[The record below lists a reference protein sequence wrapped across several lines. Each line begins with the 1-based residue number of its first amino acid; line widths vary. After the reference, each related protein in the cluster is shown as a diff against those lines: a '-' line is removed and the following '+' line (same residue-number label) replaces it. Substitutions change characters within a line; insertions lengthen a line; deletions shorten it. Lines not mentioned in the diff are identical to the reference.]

1 MPSNFHP
8 SLKDFLCKYL
18 NETIMFPNFVENR
31 IYIYIYSRIVK
42 TAPTIKQFLQKKFD
56 GETEIQSDPT
66 ILQLYLYLFFIFHW
80 KGNIF
85 REFAARATMDM
96 GDWTTSSS
104 AEPSAYNTPS
114 TTPTPTP
121 VKKTEYICR
130 WDGCGHEVDA
140 SADLADHVTCNHAQA
155 QIKKN
160 AKKFICLWDG
170 CKVYNTP
177 SLSQTWLLKH
187 VLDHC
192 GAKPFRCLFSGCNQS
207 FRTQSGQ
214 ERHVQSHF
222 SASEQPS
229 PQQRTSRSKDDS
241 PGKITKK
248 KRSRMKKRL
257 SLRKFRVPDRYDHK
271 RRVCLTVFKQ

>member
-1 MPSNFHP
+1 
-8 SLKDFLCKYL
+8 
-18 NETIMFPNFVENR
+18 
-31 IYIYIYSRIVK
+31 
-42 TAPTIKQFLQKKFD
+42 
-56 GETEIQSDPT
+56 
-66 ILQLYLYLFFIFHW
+66 
-80 KGNIF
+80 
-85 REFAARATMDM
+85 MDM

-257 SLRKFRVPDRYDHK
+257 SLHKPEDFFDTGMVDILHHKLVELNRSARIHTDGGGLDAVFHSKIVGRRKGIEGCKEVLLTWQPSGVLPNKWVKEEDLDEYKEQKVPLCSLPKDSASNVYPGLVGKTAHEK
-271 RRVCLTVFKQ
+271 QRRK